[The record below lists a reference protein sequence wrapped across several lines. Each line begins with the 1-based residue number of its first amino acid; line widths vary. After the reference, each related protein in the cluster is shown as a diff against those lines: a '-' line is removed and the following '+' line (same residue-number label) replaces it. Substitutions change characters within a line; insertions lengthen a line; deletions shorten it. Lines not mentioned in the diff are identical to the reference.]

1 MCPLVTSASPS
12 PGSITG
18 GIPPPWP
25 STRPPSP
32 RSRHCARARPAGAA
46 TAPRPLGVIRD
57 AAGRRRL
64 RLDRLPPPTSTPASF
79 YLVVFRSVRRAGA
92 DGDLLT
98 EFDDRAHAE
107 ARRAGGLLLYFKGEP
122 DANRACLSLCLWETR
137 EQARAAIHQP
147 RHRAAVG
154 LASTMYES
162 FHLERY
168 VVTWAGAGS
177 VVIAPA

>member
-1 MCPLVTSASPS
+1 M
-12 PGSITG
+12 
-18 GIPPPWP
+18 
-25 STRPPSP
+25 
-32 RSRHCARARPAGAA
+32 
-46 TAPRPLGVIRD
+46 
-57 AAGRRRL
+57 
-64 RLDRLPPPTSTPASF
+64 
-79 YLVVFRSVRRAGA
+79 FRSVRRQGA
-92 DGDLLT
+92 DGELLT

-107 ARRAGGLLLYFKGEP
+107 ARRAGGLLFYFKGEP

-137 EQARAAIHQP
+137 DAARAAIHLP

-177 VVIAPA
+177 VEIAPA

>member
-1 MCPLVTSASPS
+1 MALDA
-12 PGSITG
+12 
-18 GIPPPWP
+18 
-25 STRPPSP
+25 
-32 RSRHCARARPAGAA
+32 PA
-46 TAPRPLGVIRD
+46 V
-57 AAGRRRL
+57 
-64 RLDRLPPPTSTPASF
+64 TSTPATPRRDRPMLRTLRPRSASYATLPVDAGFAWADCLADLDPANF
-79 YLVVFRSVRRAGA
+79 YLVVFRSVRRQGA
-92 DGDLLT
+92 DGELLT

-168 VVTWAGAGS
+168 VVTWAGSGS
-177 VVIAPA
+177 VGIAPA